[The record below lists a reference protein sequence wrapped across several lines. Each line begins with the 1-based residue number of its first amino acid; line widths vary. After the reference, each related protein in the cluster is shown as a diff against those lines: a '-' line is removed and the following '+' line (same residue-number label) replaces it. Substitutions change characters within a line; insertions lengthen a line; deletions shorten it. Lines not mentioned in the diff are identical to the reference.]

1 MSREQ
6 PRRPIRRFWDE
17 ALEHYRTPS
26 PEDIGRFLDDCR
38 KSHAAANTRSRL
50 IGLKVPES
58 LLAAFRTKARLHGVP
73 YQTRIEN
80 PMRAGSPTD
89 GLRRVVRRPDRLP
102 CVDRVENGARQE
114 GKRRAP
120 EGFVRDVAR
129 HDPVVLAHPL
139 DHQFFD

>member
-38 KSHAAANTRSRL
+38 KSHAATNTRSRL

-89 GLRRVVRRPDRLP
+89 GLRRVARRSDRLS

-114 GKRRAP
+114 GKRRTP

>member
-1 MSREQ
+1 MSREHL
-6 PRRPIRRFWDE
+6 RRPAQRFSDE
-17 ALEHYRTPS
+17 ALEHCRTLS
-26 PEDIGRFLDDCR
+26 CEDIVRFLDDCR
-38 KSHAAANTRSRL
+38 KSHAAANTRSQL
-50 IGLKVPES
+50 IGLKVPGS
-58 LLAAFRTKARLHGVP
+58 LLAAFRTKARPHGVP
-73 YQTRIEN
+73 CETRIEN

-89 GLRRVVRRPDRLP
+89 GLRRVALRSDRLP

>member
-6 PRRPIRRFWDE
+6 SRRPVQRFWDE

-26 PEDIGRFLDDCR
+26 PEDIVQFLDDCR

-73 YQTRIEN
+73 CQIWIEN
-80 PMRAGSPTD
+80 PMRAWVTD
-89 GLRRVVRRPDRLP
+89 
-102 CVDRVENGARQE
+102 
-114 GKRRAP
+114 
-120 EGFVRDVAR
+120 
-129 HDPVVLAHPL
+129 
-139 DHQFFD
+139 